1 MEYVIFG
8 WLGALILFIAVE
20 IATVSL
26 TTIWFAAGS
35 FIALVLNL
43 CKTPLAVQVAAFFV
57 VSLLALIF
65 ARPYFEKL
73 IKRGEVKTNVDSLV
87 GMQAKVTETINNCEG
102 TGAAVVNGQEWT
114 ARNIVPGEVIEA
126 GEIVEIV
133 EISGV
138 KLIVKK

>member
-114 ARNIVPGEVIEA
+114 ARAEKGTKIFEQGEM
-126 GEIVEIV
+126 VEIV
-133 EISGV
+133 CISGV
-138 KLIVKK
+138 KLIVK

>member
-35 FIALVLNL
+35 LIALILNL
-43 CKTPLAVQVAAFFV
+43 CKAPLAVQVAAFFV

-87 GMQAKVTETINNCEG
+87 GMQAKVTETINNGEG

-114 ARNIVPGEVIEA
+114 ARAEEGTKIIEQGEM
-126 GEIVEIV
+126 VEIV
-133 EISGV
+133 SISGV
-138 KLIVKK
+138 KLIVK

>member
-114 ARNIVPGEVIEA
+114 ARAEEGTKIFEQGEM
-126 GEIVEIV
+126 VEIV
-133 EISGV
+133 CISGV
-138 KLIVKK
+138 KLIVK

>member
-8 WLGALILFIAVE
+8 WLGAFILFIAVE

-87 GMQAKVTETINNCEG
+87 GMQASEMLFIQIQCRKSHLFHLMDEYL
-102 TGAAVVNGQEWT
+102 VVVLDLVC
-114 ARNIVPGEVIEA
+114 R
-126 GEIVEIV
+126 
-133 EISGV
+133 ISR
-138 KLIVKK
+138 I

>member
-87 GMQAKVTETINNCEG
+87 GMQAKVTETINNGEG

-114 ARNIVPGEVIEA
+114 ARAEEGTKIFEQGEM
-126 GEIVEIV
+126 VEIV
-133 EISGV
+133 CISGV
-138 KLIVKK
+138 KLIVK